1 MKAEIRKVKD
11 LGEEIGY
18 GHLMALASALWR
30 RDMVITGKPISGV
43 CIPVTIDMIVKEE
56 EIQKIVNDEIKL
68 YDKIVSP
75 PISVSTKYFKE

>member
-1 MKAEIRKVKD
+1 MKAEITKVKE

-30 RDMVITGKPISGV
+30 RDMVISGYPISGV
-43 CIPVTIDMIVKEE
+43 CIPVPNYMIVKDI

-68 YDKIVSP
+68 YNKIVSP
-75 PISVSTKYFKE
+75 PVSV